1 VTPAQRLAEAAE
13 AVRAGASLDDA
24 REEIG
29 NWLEVEARAAAVR
42 VRIWTD
48 CGHDP
53 ELCAAVEF
61 RFPLGV
67 ATALQHDEQEVSV

>member
-1 VTPAQRLAEAAE
+1 VTPAQRLAQAAE
-13 AVRAGASLDDA
+13 AVRAGAPLDGA

-29 NWLEVEARAAAVR
+29 NWLEAEAKGAATR

-53 ELCAAVEF
+53 EQRAAHTF
-61 RFPLGV
+61 RYPLGV
-67 ATALQHDEQEVSV
+67 ATALRVGVTS